1 MMTPPRA
8 HATAS
13 DANAAMR
20 VLRPDSCIELRCG
33 DMHRDDNTADVEFG
47 GTGMIGAI
55 VNSIFA
61 GIASVLAVGIAVL
74 LSSAIVALVRAMIF
88 AMSCDAA
95 GDKSVA
101 IPGMSRADEI
111 GVMAKDVN
119 VFKENVIEA
128 DRLRAA
134 QEQAKARAEAARRQ
148 AMLDLR
154 SEMRRRELRNAGRR
168 SHFEPLL
175 PSAASDRRNHREE

>member
-1 MMTPPRA
+1 
-8 HATAS
+8 
-13 DANAAMR
+13 
-20 VLRPDSCIELRCG
+20 LRPDSCIELRCG
-33 DMHRDDNTADVEFG
+33 DVHRDANTADVEFG

-55 VNSIFA
+55 VNSVFA
-61 GIASVLAVGIAVL
+61 GIASVLAIGIAVL

-111 GVMAKDVN
+111 GGMAKDVN

-134 QEQAKARAEAARRQ
+134 QEQAKARAEAAGDARSAFRDASSGTSQCRKTITFRTATSQRRV
-148 AMLDLR
+148 R
-154 SEMRRRELRNAGRR
+154 SRESSRRIVGR
-168 SHFEPLL
+168 
-175 PSAASDRRNHREE
+175 